1 MSQKIFQHAA
11 LIAEEI
17 SASVQ
22 QINAGQIE
30 ELIARIVQSDAI
42 FLAGAADPV

>member
-1 MSQKIFQHAA
+1 MSQKIFQHA
-11 LIAEEI
+11 LSLPRRSRHPCKE
-17 SASVQ
+17 
-22 QINAGQIE
+22 INAGQIE